1 MQFFFLEHVCVC
13 VCVCVLARACGVI
26 CHNILLNNENVCY
39 LLHTNTPDIVK
50 GTKVI
55 NILKYEVSYWNSISN
70 IQIQTE
76 LPCQVTQKMYP
87 SITLQGN
94 TDHLHLNY
102 PAR

>member
-1 MQFFFLEHVCVC
+1 MQFFLEYVC
-13 VCVCVLARACGVI
+13 ARARVCVI
-26 CHNILLNNENVCY
+26 CHNILLNNENVCHNILLNNESVCY
-39 LLHTNTPDIVK
+39 SLHTNTHRNIMK

-76 LPCQVTQKMYP
+76 LPCHVTQTTYL

-94 TDHLHLNY
+94 TDHLLFN
-102 PAR
+102 